1 MPAKKLIP
9 VRMRECRY
17 LARVDVA
24 RRQLLTAELSGFG
37 QDNSMLHFC
46 TI

>member
-24 RRQLLTAELSGFG
+24 RRQLLTAELSSTMQNCRLF
-37 QDNSMLHFC
+37 D
-46 TI
+46 